1 MLVYQGV
8 SNESNPKKGQNSST
22 STVQL
27 VTKGARQ
34 VQGFDILTCF
44 DDNGPQ
50 IPRNCMEM
58 LHHSFMFQQDMLA
71 LFQAYSSNKL
81 ANFSLEELG
90 NRYEGTSAD

>member
-1 MLVYQGV
+1 M
-8 SNESNPKKGQNSST
+8 
-22 STVQL
+22 
-27 VTKGARQ
+27 
-34 VQGFDILTCF
+34 QGFDILTCF

-58 LHHSFMFQQDMLA
+58 LHHSFKLGIRSITLSMFQQDMLA

-81 ANFSLEELG
+81 AIFSLEELG